1 MRYMVMEKY
10 VMLVLLVSAEANAVF
25 NRLNFEQVE
34 LAPNATCFP
43 AILVTPTGSAVRC
56 AIACSRHED
65 CVGFLTDAAE
75 KCFVFPRNA
84 AGITEV
90 CNFSGAR
97 YFRLDVATTPTPQ
110 MTTPVDVATTLTPQM
125 TTSLAIVNCQNFLR
139 YNPTSGSCSSE
150 CPSFGN
156 TFRKMKDTSTA
167 GESIHN
173 WINKTVEE
181 CQAMCTADVTCAHV
195 LHVPTSMVCYTYR
208 VPELYEPWPGIDCY
222 IRNCA

>member
-139 YNPTSGSCSSE
+139 YNPTSGSCSSGE
-150 CPSFGN
+150 YIVFLSIS
-156 TFRKMKDTSTA
+156 MHILISIAHA
-167 GESIHN
+167 G
-173 WINKTVEE
+173 
-181 CQAMCTADVTCAHV
+181 AHSGV
-195 LHVPTSMVCYTYR
+195 GLQGLMYFYASKEILTPNFSVKISK
-208 VPELYEPWPGIDCY
+208 
-222 IRNCA
+222 